1 MKKKAICM
9 LITLAV
15 AISVC
20 CALSLSADAA
30 DDWITSGSL
39 KFILTSDGN
48 SYAVAAANTSITTAD
63 IPSTFSGKPVT
74 TISYRAFR
82 YCTELTSVTI
92 PDSVTSIGDYAFIG
106 CTGLTSVTISER
118 VTSIGA
124 CAFYGCTGLTGITI
138 PNGVKSIGA
147 CTFKD
152 CVGLTDVTMPD
163 SVTSIGNC
171 AFEEC
176 SGLTSINL

>member
-1 MKKKAICM
+1 M
-9 LITLAV
+9 LVTLAV

-106 CTGLTSVTISER
+106 CTGLTRDDTGKSYKHRRLCVLRLYRTYRHNNTER
-118 VTSIGA
+118 CQEHWRLYVQR
-124 CAFYGCTGLTGITI
+124 LRR
-138 PNGVKSIGA
+138 
-147 CTFKD
+147 
-152 CVGLTDVTMPD
+152 TDRRND
-163 SVTSIGNC
+163 AGQC
-171 AFEEC
+171 HKYRQWCFRR
-176 SGLTSINL
+176 L

>member
-1 MKKKAICM
+1 MLFVRLKIINERKNAMKKKAICM

-30 DDWITSGSL
+30 YDWITSGSL

-92 PDSVTSIGDYAFIG
+92 QASALVRFTVVPDLQA
-106 CTGLTSVTISER
+106 
-118 VTSIGA
+118 
-124 CAFYGCTGLTGITI
+124 
-138 PNGVKSIGA
+138 
-147 CTFKD
+147 
-152 CVGLTDVTMPD
+152 
-163 SVTSIGNC
+163 
-171 AFEEC
+171 
-176 SGLTSINL
+176 